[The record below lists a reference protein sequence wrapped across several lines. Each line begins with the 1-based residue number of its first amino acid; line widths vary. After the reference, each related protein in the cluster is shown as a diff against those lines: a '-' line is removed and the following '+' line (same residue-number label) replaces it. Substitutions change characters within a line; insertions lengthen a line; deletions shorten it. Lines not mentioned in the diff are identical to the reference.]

1 MKNLAKKRVLITGA
15 GHGLGRELALAFAAT
30 GAEIIATDLNLAGAE
45 ETAAQIQRASGQARA
60 DLLDVTDLNMIRD
73 FRQRLHAERGPID
86 VLINNAG
93 IVRGG
98 PFLNVPVEGH
108 LDTYR
113 VNALGMVSMTHAF
126 LPDLISRPEGRLVNI
141 ASASGLIALPYAST
155 YASSKW
161 AALGFSESIREE
173 LRVLGHRHVRVT
185 AVAPSY
191 IDTGM
196 AAGVKLPK
204 LSRMLRAPEV
214 AQLALRAVQRDRDL
228 VLTPWLVY
236 VTPFTKAVLPPFMF
250 RKMCDWFGIT
260 NGMASWHGE
269 EPMQETTERASSS

>member
-1 MKNLAKKRVLITGA
+1 MRNLAQKRVLITGG
-15 GHGLGRELALAFAAT
+15 GHGLGRELAAAFASA
-30 GAEIIATDLNLAGAE
+30 GAEMVVTDINSAGAE
-45 ETAAQIQRASGQARA
+45 ETADRIRQAGGQAVSR
-60 DLLDVTDLNMIRD
+60 LLDVADVEMIRA
-73 FRQRLHAERGPID
+73 FRQQLHAERGPID

-98 PFLNVPVEGH
+98 PFLDVPVEGH

-113 VNALGMVSMTHAF
+113 VNTLGMVSVTHAF
-126 LPDLISRPEGRLVNI
+126 LPDLISRPEGHLVNI

-196 AAGVKLPK
+196 AAGVTLPK
-204 LSRMLRAPEV
+204 LSRMLRASQV
-214 AQLALRAVQRDRDL
+214 AQMALRAVQKDREI

-236 VTPFTKAVLPPFMF
+236 VTPFTKAMLPPFLF
-250 RKMCDWFGIT
+250 RRVCDLFGIT
-260 NGMASWHGE
+260 QGMSTWHGPE
-269 EPMQETTERASSS
+269 QS